1 MGVKVIVCVGI
12 PMTNNDELK
21 APQRDAVFHA
31 AIHVAT
37 PNVIMTL
44 NP

>member
-1 MGVKVIVCVGI
+1 MGVKVSVWVGI
-12 PMTNNDELK
+12 LMTNNDELK
-21 APQRDAVFHA
+21 APQRDAA
-31 AIHVAT
+31 IIHVAT